1 MGYSD
6 FGLKIGVQGERE
18 FKKSISDINSSF
30 RLLKSEMNLLTATFN
45 GNENSMQ
52 SLTAK
57 SDLLGREVEEQRKKI
72 ALLESALKNA
82 SNSFGENDKRTQSW
96 ASKLNF
102 AKAELDNME
111 KELGDVNSKME
122 QAKTPLE
129 KLNTELD
136 NQEKELNKLQ
146 TQYKNVV
153 LEQGE
158 SSKES
163 KLLAEQIKGLTKD
176 INSNKEKLNAAENAL
191 SKVTAEAQKSHAPLD
206 KLTDELNEQGKE
218 LSKLQTQYKNV
229 VLEQGKNSS
238 EAKELASKIKALN
251 SDIKEN
257 KEKLNAAEK
266 ATDTLGNAME
276 NNTKKVSKL
285 SQGFTV
291 MKGVVANLATDAI
304 RRLGREIVSL
314 TKSVTTKG
322 IEFESAFAGVKKT
335 VDATDEEFKQFESDL
350 KKMSTEIPVTAKELA
365 GITEAAG
372 QLGIKN
378 ESLMTFT
385 KTMANLGVSTNM
397 SADDAAIALAR
408 LANITGMSQNNF
420 DRLGSSIVALGNN
433 FATTESE
440 VSQMALNIAAAGK
453 QVGMSEADIL
463 GVSAALSSL
472 GLEAQAG
479 GTAISKAIFKM
490 SAAVETGNK
499 DLKYFAKA
507 AGMSTSDF
515 QRYFKED
522 ATGALTTFITGL
534 GNLKDE
540 SALKFL
546 DDMGIKEIR
555 LRDAILRASNASE
568 LFSNAVKT
576 SNEAWDKNSSL
587 TEEAQK
593 RYETT
598 ESKVQILKNT
608 FTSMGLTLFGKV
620 QIPLQN
626 AATKL
631 SDFFKK
637 AEESGPLKD
646 ALDKLAE
653 SGGKLIEGISEL
665 IIKILPP
672 LLNTI
677 SWLIEH
683 SDLVGIAIAGIASAM
698 LLVKGVKFAES
709 IGESI
714 GKVKDFGKKLL
725 EVATNLDLM
734 KIKEIAL
741 SVAQNAVAAAQWLV
755 NAAMSANPIGL
766 VVVAIAA
773 LVAGF
778 IWLWNNCEGFRNFWI
793 GLWEVVSKAFS
804 DAWDAIVKFFTETI
818 PEAWDSVVKFFEE
831 TWENIKAAFFGAID
845 AIVSFFTETIPKFIG
860 DICNWFSELP
870 YKIGFFIGQI
880 IGYIVKFGM
889 DLWNF
894 ATVTVPE
901 FIGKVVEFIAELPGK
916 IWNWLCETATK
927 VGEFFTD
934 LVKTGI
940 EKTTEFIDK
949 VVTFFK
955 ELPGNLWKWLCET
968 ATKIGDFFKNLIKTG
983 VEKTTE
989 FVDNV
994 IKFFKELP
1002 GKIWKWLCDTVQKV
1016 IEWGGDMVEKAKKA
1030 AQDTFDKI
1038 VNKIKEIPGKM
1049 LEIGKNIVEGIWN
1062 GIKNATKWI
1071 TDKVKEFAKGILDGI
1086 KSVLGIKS
1094 PSKLFRDEVG
1104 KNLALGLGE
1113 GFVDTMS
1120 EVKKDMEKA
1129 LPTDFSTDLNMAV
1142 NSAMSKSKISIDAQN
1157 QAMSYNLIDN
1167 FKSAIKVSNG
1177 NVLDKLNS
1185 ILYFL
1190 EGYIPDLQKRKVCL
1204 DTGVLVGEL
1213 TPSIN
1218 RELAKIEIS
1227 RERGR

>member
-6 FGLKIGVQGERE
+6 FGLKIGIQGERE
-18 FKKSISDINSSF
+18 FKKSISEINSSF
-30 RLLKSEMNLLTATFN
+30 RLLKSEMNLLTATFSS
-45 GNENSMQ
+45 NENSMQ

-129 KLNTELD
+129 KLNKELD
-136 NQEKELNKLQ
+136 NQEKELNELQ

-158 SSKES
+158 NSKES
-163 KLLAEQIKGLTKD
+163 KLLSEQIKDLTKD

-191 SKVTAEAQKSHAPLD
+191 SKVTAEAQKSHAPFD
-206 KLTDELNEQGKE
+206 KLTDELDAQGKE
-218 LSKLQTQYKNV
+218 LSELQHQYKNV

-238 EAKELASKIKALN
+238 EAKELASKIKTLN
-251 SDIKEN
+251 GDIKEN

-285 SQGFTV
+285 SEGFTV

-304 RRLGREIVSL
+304 RRLGREIVSI

-350 KKMSTEIPVTAKELA
+350 KKISTEIPVTAKELA

-378 ESLMTFT
+378 ENLMKFT

-397 SADDAAIALAR
+397 SSDEAAKALAR
-408 LANITGMSQNNF
+408 LANITGMSQDNF
-420 DRLGSSIVALGNN
+420 DRLGSSIVSLGNN

-440 VSQMALNIAAAGK
+440 ISQMALNIAAAGK

-479 GTAISKAIFKM
+479 GTAISKAIIKM

-499 DLKYFAKA
+499 DLKYFAQA
-507 AGMSTSDF
+507 AGMSTADF

-598 ESKVQILKNT
+598 ESKVQTLKNT
-608 FTSMGLTLFGKV
+608 FTSMGLTLFNKV
-620 QIPLQN
+620 QVPLQN

-646 ALDKLAE
+646 SLNKLGE
-653 SGGKLIEGISEL
+653 NLGKLIEGLSDL

-672 LLNTI
+672 ILDGI
-677 SWLIEH
+677 SWLIEN
-683 SDLVGIAIAGIASAM
+683 SNLVGIAIAGIASAM

-709 IGESI
+709 IGESLV
-714 GKVKDFGKKLL
+714 KVKDFGKKLL
-725 EVATNLDLM
+725 EVASNLDLM

-778 IWLWNNCEGFRNFWI
+778 IWLWNNCEDFRNFWI

-804 DAWDAIVKFFTETI
+804 DAWDAIVKFFNETI
-818 PEAWDSVVKFFEE
+818 PEAWDSVVKFF
-831 TWENIKAAFFGAID
+831 
-845 AIVSFFTETIPKFIG
+845 TESIPEFIG
-860 DICNWFSELP
+860 NIGKWFSELP
-870 YKIGFFIGQI
+870 
-880 IGYIVKFGM
+880 
-889 DLWNF
+889 
-894 ATVTVPE
+894 
-901 FIGKVVEFIAELPGK
+901 
-916 IWNWLCETATK
+916 
-927 VGEFFTD
+927 
-934 LVKTGI
+934 
-940 EKTTEFIDK
+940 
-949 VVTFFK
+949 
-955 ELPGNLWKWLCET
+955 GNIWKWLCET
-968 ATKIGDFFKNLIKTG
+968 ATKIGEFFKNIIETGKTKAG
-983 VEKTTE
+983 E
-989 FVDNV
+989 FLGKV
-994 IKFFKELP
+994 IDTIKELP
-1002 GKIWKWLCDTVQKV
+1002 GKIWKWLCDTVQNVVK
-1016 IEWGGDMVEKAKKA
+1016 WGGDMVEKAKKA

-1049 LEIGKNIVEGIWN
+1049 LEIGKNIVEGIWD

-1071 TDKVKEFAKGILDGI
+1071 TDKVKEFAKKILDGI
-1086 KSVLGIKS
+1086 KSALGIKS
-1094 PSKLFRDEVG
+1094 PSKVFRDQVG
-1104 KNLALGLGE
+1104 KNMALGLGE
-1113 GFVDTMS
+1113 GFTDEMKNVS
-1120 EVKKDMEKA
+1120 KQMEKA
-1129 LPTDFSTDLNMAV
+1129 IPTEFDTALNLDM
-1142 NSAMSKSKISIDAQN
+1142 
-1157 QAMSYNLIDN
+1157 
-1167 FKSAIKVSNG
+1167 KSAKNTLYSE
-1177 NVLDKLNS
+1177 LNPINS
-1185 ILYFL
+1185 ESRGLVINIENFVNNRTQDVQAFAKELEFYSRRNSLIL
-1190 EGYIPDLQKRKVCL
+1190 G
-1204 DTGVLVGEL
+1204 
-1213 TPSIN
+1213 
-1218 RELAKIEIS
+1218 
-1227 RERGR
+1227 

>member
-30 RLLKSEMNLLTATFN
+30 RLFKSEMNLLTATFN

-102 AKAELDNME
+102 AKAELDNIE

-153 LEQGE
+153 LQQGE
-158 SSKES
+158 NSKES
-163 KLLAEQIKGLTKD
+163 KLLANQIKDLTKD

-191 SKVTAEAQKSHAPLD
+191 SKVTAEAQKSHAPFD
-206 KLTDELNEQGKE
+206 KLTDELDAQGKE
-218 LSKLQTQYKNV
+218 LSELQHQYKNV

-238 EAKELASKIKALN
+238 EAKELASKIKDLN

-266 ATDTLGNAME
+266 ATDTFGNAME

-285 SQGFTV
+285 SEGFTV

-304 RRLGREIVSL
+304 KRLGREIVSL
-314 TKSVTTKG
+314 AKSVTIKG

-335 VDATDEEFKQFESDL
+335 VEATDEEFAQFESDL
-350 KKMSTEIPVTAKELA
+350 RKMSTEIPVTAKELA

-397 SADDAAIALAR
+397 SSDEAAKALAR
-408 LANITGMSQNNF
+408 LANITGMSQDNF
-420 DRLGSSIVALGNN
+420 DRLGSSIVSLGNN

-440 VSQMALNIAAAGK
+440 ISQMALNIAAAGK

-479 GTAISKAIFKM
+479 GTAISKAIIKM

-499 DLKYFAKA
+499 DLKYFAQA
-507 AGMSTSDF
+507 AGMSTADF

-555 LRDAILRASNASE
+555 LRDALLRASNANE
-568 LFSNAVKT
+568 LFTNAIKT
-576 SNEAWDKNSSL
+576 SNDAWDENSSL

-598 ESKVQILKNT
+598 ESKVQTLKNT

-620 QIPLQN
+620 QVPLQN

-637 AEESGPLKD
+637 ADESGPLKD
-646 ALDKLAE
+646 SLNKLGE
-653 SGGKLIEGISEL
+653 NLGKLIEGLSEL
-665 IIKILPP
+665 IIIILPP
-672 LLNTI
+672 LLETI

-683 SDLVGIAIAGIASAM
+683 SNLVGIAIAGIASAM
-698 LLVKGVKFAES
+698 LLVKGVKFAEN
-709 IGESI
+709 IAESI
-714 GKVKDFGKKLL
+714 GKVKDFGKKIL
-725 EVATNLDLM
+725 EVASNLDLM

-778 IWLWNNCEGFRNFWI
+778 IWLWNNCEDFRNFWI

-818 PEAWDSVVKFFEE
+818 PEAWDSVVKFF
-831 TWENIKAAFFGAID
+831 
-845 AIVSFFTETIPKFIG
+845 TESIPEFIG
-860 DICNWFSELP
+860 NIGKWFSELP
-870 YKIGFFIGQI
+870 
-880 IGYIVKFGM
+880 
-889 DLWNF
+889 
-894 ATVTVPE
+894 
-901 FIGKVVEFIAELPGK
+901 
-916 IWNWLCETATK
+916 
-927 VGEFFTD
+927 
-934 LVKTGI
+934 
-940 EKTTEFIDK
+940 
-949 VVTFFK
+949 
-955 ELPGNLWKWLCET
+955 GNIWKWLCET
-968 ATKIGDFFKNLIKTG
+968 ATKIGEFFGNIIETGKTKAG
-983 VEKTTE
+983 E
-989 FVDNV
+989 FLGKV
-994 IKFFKELP
+994 IDTIKELP
-1002 GKIWKWLCDTVQKV
+1002 GKIWKWLCDTVQNV
-1016 IEWGGDMVEKAKKA
+1016 IKWGGDMVEKAKKA

-1049 LEIGKNIVEGIWN
+1049 LEIGKNIVEGIWD
-1062 GIKNATKWI
+1062 GIKNTTKWI
-1071 TDKVKEFAKGILDGI
+1071 TDKVKEFAKKILDGI
-1086 KSVLGIKS
+1086 KSALGIKS
-1094 PSKLFRDEVG
+1094 PSKVFRDQVG

-1129 LPTDFSTDLNMAV
+1129 LPTDFSTDLNMAIE
-1142 NSAMSKSKISIDAQN
+1142 NANFTSKLSKSTRDSN
-1157 QAMSYNLIDN
+1157 SHVSLIDM
-1167 FKSAIKVSNG
+1167 FKSSINNTNIKVAEK
-1177 NVLDKLNS
+1177 LDS

-1218 RELAKIEIS
+1218 RELAKIENS